1 MAEIKFTPGQLQ
13 AINDEGKNILV
24 AASAGSGKTRVLVE
38 RVIRKIKEKTA
49 VDEMLILTFT
59 GSSSARNE
67 RTDPRRFTTSDQC

>member
-38 RVIRKIKEKTA
+38 Q
-49 VDEMLILTFT
+49 
-59 GSSSARNE
+59 ARNPDIS
-67 RTDPRRFTTSDQC
+67 T